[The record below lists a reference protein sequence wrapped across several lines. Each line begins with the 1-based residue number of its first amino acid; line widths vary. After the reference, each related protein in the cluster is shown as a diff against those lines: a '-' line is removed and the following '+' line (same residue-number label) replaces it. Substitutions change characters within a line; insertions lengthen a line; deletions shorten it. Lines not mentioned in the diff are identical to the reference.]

1 MLNMLGQ
8 MFHSFTIVGPKMG
21 KHRYCDVTECTRDA
35 PDILSCP
42 AFPNIPLESSH
53 FYTAP
58 ATYLSWARL
67 YYTTPSYCTSSS
79 VNILRL
85 LGVTGCGRSAA
96 QLELTI
102 PNSFTS
108 LCPPHTEPVSACGAL
123 PAVNFKL
130 FVFGFRTYSKIVL
143 FPFHGRGEREGYRVH
158 NEGYG

>member
-1 MLNMLGQ
+1 
-8 MFHSFTIVGPKMG
+8 MG
-21 KHRYCDVTECTRDA
+21 KHRYCNVIECTRDA

-42 AFPNIPLESSH
+42 PFPNIPLEASH
-53 FYTAP
+53 FYTVP

-67 YYTTPSYCTSSS
+67 YYTTQSS

-130 FVFGFRTYSKIVL
+130 FVLRFRTYSKIVL
-143 FPFHGRGEREGYRVH
+143 FPCQRRGEREGYRVH
-158 NEGYG
+158 HEGYG